1 MGGRYWLL
9 LGAFLA
15 SSLGTWIHRPALPL
29 LVYDLTGSALGTG
42 LVYVTETCRTCCWGC
57 SAG

>member
-9 LGAFLA
+9 LTAFLA
-15 SSLGTWIHRPALPL
+15 SSLGTWIYRLALPL

-42 LVYVTETCRTCCWGC
+42 LVYVIE
-57 SAG
+57 